1 MKNLIIT
8 GPSRA
13 GKTTLAQELSKQLG
27 YNMVSLDD
35 LVDGLSN
42 ISDIKEQFDDGF
54 EEITD
59 NLAPF
64 LVRFLKQITLGTT
77 YAHGIRYVV
86 EGSYFNFDA
95 LMPEIAKLSDQY
107 EVIGLKYDDLT
118 PESLYNRIRKF
129 DEPEDWTFTKTDDNV
144 REACERFVKLNKRY
158 DNYYKK
164 YNIRAIDTSHGH
176 ESAIEKFIQSFKKE
190 NNIA

>member
-27 YNMVSLDD
+27 YNMISLDD

-118 PESLYNRIRKF
+118 PESLYNRF
-129 DEPEDWTFTKTDDNV
+129 V
-144 REACERFVKLNKRY
+144 RLNKRY

-176 ESAIEKFIQSFKKE
+176 ETAIEKFIQSFKKE